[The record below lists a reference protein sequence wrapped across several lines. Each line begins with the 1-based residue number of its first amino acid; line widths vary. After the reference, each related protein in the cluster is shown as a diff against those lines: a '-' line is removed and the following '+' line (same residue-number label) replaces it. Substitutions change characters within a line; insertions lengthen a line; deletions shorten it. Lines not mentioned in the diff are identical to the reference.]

1 MKILIITQYYYPENF
16 KSNDLSF
23 ELQKRGHE
31 VTVLTGLPNYPEGTV
46 YKGYGIFKNRMQTV
60 KGVKV
65 IRSLLLPRGK
75 GGGLRLFIN
84 YFSFA
89 FFASIKAVLRSFSNR
104 YDAIIVHEPSPITQ
118 YYPALL
124 LNKIQNT
131 PVYFWVLDLWP
142 ESLEVAGGIKNKIVL
157 NIFKKMVVSFYNN
170 AEKILISSKGFKNSI
185 LEKGDYK
192 DKLVYFPNWAEES
205 IADAAS
211 DVNIPVLPQGFKV
224 MFAGNIGEAQDMESI
239 MEAALLLKETK
250 NIHWIIIGD
259 GRKMPFLQAF
269 IEQNELQ
276 DTVHLMGRHPVEKMS
291 SFFSKADMM
300 LVSLKDD
307 PIFNLTVPAKMQA
320 YMSAAKP
327 ILAMVNGEA
336 QDIIKEASAGISVP
350 AGSYT
355 ELAAAVKGAAAL
367 PEVELEAMG
376 YNGRRFF
383 EEHFTL
389 SKCIDHLEIT
399 LKKHV

>member
-46 YKGYGIFKNRMQTV
+46 YKGYGIFKNRTQTV

-89 FFASIKAVLRSFSNR
+89 FFASIKAALRSFSNR

-118 YYPALL
+118 YYPALF
-124 LNKIQNT
+124 LNKIQKT

-205 IADAAS
+205 IAASAS
-211 DVNIPVLPQGFKV
+211 DVKIPVLPQGFRI

-250 NIHWIIIGD
+250 SIHWIIIGD
-259 GRKMPFLQAF
+259 GRKMPFVQAF

-276 DTVHLMGRHPVEKMS
+276 DTVHLMGRHPVEKMAA
-291 SFFSKADMM
+291 FFSKADMM

-327 ILAMVNGEA
+327 ILAMINGEA
-336 QDIIKEASAGISVP
+336 TDIITEASAGISVP
-350 AGSYT
+350 AGSSK
-355 ELAAAVKGAAAL
+355 ELAAAVKDAAAL
-367 PEVELEAMG
+367 PAVELEEMG
-376 YNGRRFF
+376 KNSRRYF

-389 SKCIDHLEIT
+389 SKCIDHLEII

>member
-1 MKILIITQYYYPENF
+1 
-16 KSNDLSF
+16 
-23 ELQKRGHE
+23 
-31 VTVLTGLPNYPEGTV
+31 
-46 YKGYGIFKNRMQTV
+46 
-60 KGVKV
+60 
-65 IRSLLLPRGK
+65 
-75 GGGLRLFIN
+75 
-84 YFSFA
+84 
-89 FFASIKAVLRSFSNR
+89 
-104 YDAIIVHEPSPITQ
+104 
-118 YYPALL
+118 
-124 LNKIQNT
+124 
-131 PVYFWVLDLWP
+131 
-142 ESLEVAGGIKNKIVL
+142 
-157 NIFKKMVVSFYNN
+157 
-170 AEKILISSKGFKNSI
+170 
-185 LEKGDYK
+185 
-192 DKLVYFPNWAEES
+192 
-205 IADAAS
+205 
-211 DVNIPVLPQGFKV
+211 
-224 MFAGNIGEAQDMESI
+224 

-291 SFFSKADMM
+291 SFFSKADVM